1 MLNIFLKNLLTRSLF
16 LENNVAEIDRN
27 VFTEVNVIKEISLS

>member
-27 VFTEVNVIKEISLS
+27 VFTEANVIKEISLT